1 MASSERSAPAASNPP
16 DAAAYLRG
24 MAFHEAGHAVVAWS
38 LNVCVANIHIREV
51 GAGNGG
57 AQIGCFEHLPLT
69 DQLAALAAG
78 KIAERVMAI
87 NLVLKHHEGASSDE
101 IEYHLTAGHVRAREL
116 LAEHQDRV
124 IRLAVRLLEVHEV
137 DAGEF
142 LRLMGA

>member
-57 AQIGCFEHLPLT
+57 AQIGWSEDLPLT

-78 KIAERVMAI
+78 KIAEREFKNAPPDHAGDSDSAMAI
-87 NLVLKHHEGASSDE
+87 NSGRKQQEG
-101 IEYHLTAGHVRAREL
+101 T
-116 LAEHQDRV
+116 
-124 IRLAVRLLEVHEV
+124 
-137 DAGEF
+137 
-142 LRLMGA
+142 